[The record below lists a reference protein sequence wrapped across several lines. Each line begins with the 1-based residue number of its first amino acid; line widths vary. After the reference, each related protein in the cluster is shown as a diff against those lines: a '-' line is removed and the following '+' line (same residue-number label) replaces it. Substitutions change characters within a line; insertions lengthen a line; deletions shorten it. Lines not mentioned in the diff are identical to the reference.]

1 MPSPT
6 YYAVITNIGLARL
19 ASAQASGVPL
29 VFASLAV
36 GDGGGGP
43 IVPVATMAALVNER
57 ARVSV
62 NSVQVSPAAPN
73 TVRVEGLIP
82 SATGGF
88 TIREAGL
95 FNFAGELIAVA
106 SYPPIYKPT
115 PADGVLVEEYIRILI
130 QYTTVAAIALT
141 VDPSVITATR
151 LYVDDKTAGGLALWE
166 VYT

>member
-1 MPSPT
+1 MPTPT
-6 YYAVITNIGLARL
+6 YYAILTTLGLTRL
-19 ASAQASGVPL
+19 AEATASGIPL
-29 VFASLAV
+29 VFAHVAV
-36 GDGGGGP
+36 GDGNGSP
-43 IVPVATMAALVNER
+43 ITPSVGMTALVHET

-62 NSVQVSPAAPN
+62 NNVEVSPDEPDI
-73 TVRVEGLIP
+73 VRIEGVIP

-115 PADGVLVEEYIRILI
+115 PADGVTVEEYIRILI

-166 VYT
+166 AFT

>member
-6 YYAVITNIGLARL
+6 YFAILTTLGVTRL
-19 ASAQASGVPL
+19 AEAIATSTPL
-29 VFASLAV
+29 VFYRVAV
-36 GDGGGGP
+36 GDGNGSP
-43 IVPVATMAALVNER
+43 ITPSAGMTALVHETARVPVNNVET
-57 ARVSV
+57 
-62 NSVQVSPAAPN
+62 SPDEP
-73 TVRVEGLIP
+73 TIVRVEGVVP

-95 FNFAGELIAVA
+95 FNFANELIAIA

-115 PADGVLVEEYIRILI
+115 PADGVTVEEYIRILL
-130 QYTTVAAIALT
+130 TPANVAAIALT

-166 VYT
+166 DFS